1 MIYHNDLIVKIF
13 CLGMEINK
21 YYLKSSLEN
30 GRIKLDQSTPNQCT
44 VSITNVTE
52 DDNGA
57 WKITSLLC
65 SRGRGKRYENAFLHV
80 KGMPLDDKK
89 FSLIYTILSYLM
101 EPNTRKINFFLNS

>member
-1 MIYHNDLIVKIF
+1 MLSFSCNVSTHFFGNL
-13 CLGMEINK
+13 
-21 YYLKSSLEN
+21 SSED

-80 KGMPLDDKK
+80 KGMTLDDKK
-89 FSLIYTILSYLM
+89 FSLIYTILLYLM
-101 EPNTRKINFFLNS
+101 EPNTGKIYFFLNS